1 MKVPQNYNAGA
12 TKKEKVDPL
21 AAAINSNFSQTESVN
36 TAPEAREG
44 LLRTSNASPVKNTRT
59 EANQAQISNDKS
71 QILNAEQVSASIQPQ
86 QARTQETISVQQAAA
101 AEPKTPSR
109 REVKEKFLVSMSKG
123 ERSIFKSFCALK
135 GVSMNHFVMCAMD
148 YFKED
153 LENGKVSISS
163 HSYKRKEG

>member
-12 TKKEKVDPL
+12 TKKINPL
-21 AAAINSNFSQTESVN
+21 EAAINSNFSQNESIN
-36 TAPEAREG
+36 TATEAREG

-86 QARTQETISVQQAAA
+86 QARTQETISVQQAG
-101 AEPKTPSR
+101 AESPKTPAR

-123 ERSIFKSFCALK
+123 ERSVFKSFCALQ

-163 HSYKRKEG
+163 HSYKRKDV

>member
-12 TKKEKVDPL
+12 TKKVDPL
-21 AAAINSNFSQTESVN
+21 EAAINSNFSQNESIN

-44 LLRTSNASPVKNTRT
+44 LLRASNASPVKNTRT

-101 AEPKTPSR
+101 ESPKTPAR

-123 ERSIFKSFCALK
+123 ERSVFKSFCALQ

-163 HSYKRKEG
+163 HSYKRKDV

>member
-12 TKKEKVDPL
+12 TKKINPL
-21 AAAINSNFSQTESVN
+21 EAAINSNFSQNESIN

-44 LLRTSNASPVKNTRT
+44 LLRASNASPVKNTRT

-86 QARTQETISVQQAAA
+86 QARTQETISVQQAGS
-101 AEPKTPSR
+101 ESPKTPAR

-123 ERSIFKSFCALK
+123 ERSVFKSFCALQ

-163 HSYKRKEG
+163 HSYKRKDV

>member
-1 MKVPQNYNAGA
+1 MKRPQNYNAGA
-12 TKKEKVDPL
+12 TKKINPL
-21 AAAINSNFSQTESVN
+21 EAAINSNFSQTESVN

-44 LLRTSNASPVKNTRT
+44 LLRASNATSGKSTRPET
-59 EANQAQISNDKS
+59 NQAQISNDKS
-71 QILNAEQVSASIQPQ
+71 QILNAEPVSASIQTQ
-86 QARTQETISVQQAAA
+86 QARTQETISVQQAGS
-101 AEPKTPSR
+101 ESPKTPAR

-123 ERSIFKSFCALK
+123 ERSVFKSFCALQ

-163 HSYKRKEG
+163 HSYKRKDV

>member
-12 TKKEKVDPL
+12 TKKINPL
-21 AAAINSNFSQTESVN
+21 EAAINSNFSQNESIN

-44 LLRTSNASPVKNTRT
+44 LLRASNASPVKNTRT

-71 QILNAEQVSASIQPQ
+71 QILNEEQVSASIQPQ
-86 QARTQETISVQQAAA
+86 QAT
-101 AEPKTPSR
+101 AESPKTPAR

-123 ERSIFKSFCALK
+123 ERSVFKSFCARQ

-163 HSYKRKEG
+163 HSYKRKDV

>member
-12 TKKEKVDPL
+12 TKKINPL
-21 AAAINSNFSQTESVN
+21 EAAINSNFSQNESIN

-44 LLRTSNASPVKNTRT
+44 FLRASNASPVKNTRT

-71 QILNAEQVSASIQPQ
+71 QILNAEQISASIQPQ
-86 QARTQETISVQQAAA
+86 QERTQETISVQPAA
-101 AEPKTPSR
+101 AESPKTPAR

-123 ERSIFKSFCALK
+123 ERSVFKSFCALQ

-163 HSYKRKEG
+163 HSYKRKDV

>member
-1 MKVPQNYNAGA
+1 MKVPQNYKAGA
-12 TKKEKVDPL
+12 TKKIDPL
-21 AAAINSNFSQTESVN
+21 EAAINSNFSQNESIN

-44 LLRTSNASPVKNTRT
+44 LLRASNASPVKNTRT

-71 QILNAEQVSASIQPQ
+71 QILNAEQVSASIHPQ
-86 QARTQETISVQQAAA
+86 QARTQETISVQQAGS
-101 AEPKTPSR
+101 ESPKTPAR

-123 ERSIFKSFCALK
+123 ERSVFKSFCALQ

-163 HSYKRKEG
+163 HSYKRKDV

>member
-12 TKKEKVDPL
+12 TKKINPL
-21 AAAINSNFSQTESVN
+21 EAAINSNFSQNESIN

-44 LLRTSNASPVKNTRT
+44 LLRASNASPVKNTRT

-71 QILNAEQVSASIQPQ
+71 QILNEEQVSASIQPQ
-86 QARTQETISVQQAAA
+86 QAT
-101 AEPKTPSR
+101 AESPKTPAR

-123 ERSIFKSFCALK
+123 ERSVFKSFCALQ

-163 HSYKRKEG
+163 HSYKRKDV

>member
-12 TKKEKVDPL
+12 TKKTNPL
-21 AAAINSNFSQTESVN
+21 EEAINSNFTNQQSARNPLPDARESVLAGTN
-36 TAPEAREG
+36 AV
-44 LLRTSNASPVKNTRT
+44 TSHISQVQQNSSITGNV
-59 EANQAQISNDKS
+59 ESQISNAPKS
-71 QILNAEQVSASIQPQ
+71 APVAEPVKTDV
-86 QARTQETISVQQAAA
+86 QAVQAA

>member
-12 TKKEKVDPL
+12 TKKANPL
-21 AAAINSNFSQTESVN
+21 EEAINNNFTNQQT
-36 TAPEAREG
+36 
-44 LLRTSNASPVKNTRT
+44 VKNTLPDARESILAGEKAVT
-59 EANQAQISNDKS
+59 SHIYQADQNSSIAGNVGS
-71 QILNAEQVSASIQPQ
+71 QTVNAEPVRAVSA
-86 QARTQETISVQQAAA
+86 QAIPE
-101 AEPKTPSR
+101 AEPKTPTR

>member
-12 TKKEKVDPL
+12 TKKINPL
-21 AAAINSNFSQTESVN
+21 EAAINSNFSQNESIN

-44 LLRTSNASPVKNTRT
+44 LLRASNASPVKNTRT

-71 QILNAEQVSASIQPQ
+71 QILNEEQVSASIQPQ
-86 QARTQETISVQQAAA
+86 QAT
-101 AEPKTPSR
+101 AESPKTPAR

-123 ERSIFKSFCALK
+123 ERSVFKSFCALQ

-163 HSYKRKEG
+163 HSYKRKDVWNG

>member
-12 TKKEKVDPL
+12 TKKVDPL
-21 AAAINSNFSQTESVN
+21 EAAINSNFSQTESVN
-36 TAPEAREG
+36 TAPGAREG
-44 LLRTSNASPVKNTRT
+44 LLRASNTSSNQNTRP

-71 QILNAEQVSASIQPQ
+71 QILNAETVSASIQPQ
-86 QARTQETISVQQAAA
+86 QITAQAVIATQEA
-101 AEPKTPSR
+101 AETSKSPTR

-123 ERSIFKSFCALK
+123 ERSVFKSFCALK

-163 HSYKRKEG
+163 HSYKRKES

>member
-12 TKKEKVDPL
+12 TKKVDPL

-36 TAPEAREG
+36 TAPEAREE
-44 LLRTSNASPVKNTRT
+44 LLRASNATSGKSTRPET
-59 EANQAQISNDKS
+59 NQAQISNDKS
-71 QILNAEQVSASIQPQ
+71 QILNAVTSQPVASIQV
-86 QARTQETISVQQAAA
+86 TSSESTAAA
-101 AEPKTPSR
+101 ASTETSKTPTR

-123 ERSIFKSFCALK
+123 ERSVFKSFCALK

-163 HSYKRKEG
+163 HSYKRKES